1 MRRSEPV
8 VDLQRVWWLQDESV
22 PRQRL
27 SLFRFQTVCR
37 RDAAVE
43 LPGDKFKACLL
54 TT

>member
-27 SLFRFQTVCR
+27 SLFLFQTVGR
-37 RDAAVE
+37 SDAAVE
-43 LPGDKFKACLL
+43 LPGISLKRVC
-54 TT
+54 